1 MSDKRLLVKAVVF
14 GSVCGLLVTVILLC
28 VFSAIIMTSGL
39 LPSEITNYIT
49 VGIISLGA
57 FAGGVITSRITK
69 SAGLIV
75 GLITG
80 FFMFMLITVIGMIK
94 SDDSVTVLTLIRLIS
109 LIIAGGIG
117 GILGLRKKERI
128 HIK

>member
-28 VFSAIIMTSGL
+28 IFSAVIMTSGL

-49 VGIISLGA
+49 VGIVSLGA

-80 FFMFMLITVIGMIK
+80 FFIFMLITVIGVIK
-94 SDDSVTVLTLIRLIS
+94 SDDSFTVLTLIRLIS

>member
-69 SAGLIV
+69 SAGFIV

>member
-28 VFSAIIMTSGL
+28 IFSAVIMTSGL

-49 VGIISLGA
+49 VGIVSLGA
-57 FAGGVITSRITK
+57 LAGGVITSRITK

-80 FFMFMLITVIGMIK
+80 FFIFMLITVIGVIK
-94 SDDSVTVLTLIRLIS
+94 SDDSFTVLTLIRLIS

>member
-1 MSDKRLLVKAVVF
+1 
-14 GSVCGLLVTVILLC
+14 
-28 VFSAIIMTSGL
+28 MTSGL

-49 VGIISLGA
+49 VGIVSLGA

-80 FFMFMLITVIGMIK
+80 FFIFMLITVIGVIK
-94 SDDSVTVLTLIRLIS
+94 SDDSFTVLTLIRLIS

-128 HIK
+128 HIN

>member
-28 VFSAIIMTSGL
+28 IFSAVIMTSGL

-49 VGIISLGA
+49 VGIVSLGA

-80 FFMFMLITVIGMIK
+80 FFIFMLITVIGVIK
-94 SDDSVTVLTLIRLIS
+94 SDDSFTVLTLIRLIS

-117 GILGLRKKERI
+117 GILRKRKKERI

>member
-28 VFSAIIMTSGL
+28 IFSAIIMTGGL

-49 VGIISLGA
+49 VGIVSLGA
-57 FAGGVITSRITK
+57 LTGGVITSRITK

-80 FFMFMLITVIGMIK
+80 FFIFMLITVIGVIK
-94 SDDSVTVLTLIRLIS
+94 SDDSFTVLTLIRLIS
-109 LIIAGGIG
+109 LMIAGGIG

>member
-28 VFSAIIMTSGL
+28 IFSAVIMTSGL

-49 VGIISLGA
+49 VGIVSLGA

-80 FFMFMLITVIGMIK
+80 FFIFMLITVIGVIK
-94 SDDSVTVLTLIRLIS
+94 SDDSFTVLTLIRLIS

-128 HIK
+128 HIN

>member
-28 VFSAIIMTSGL
+28 IFSAVIMTSGL

-49 VGIISLGA
+49 VGIVSLGA
-57 FAGGVITSRITK
+57 LTGGVITSRITK

-80 FFMFMLITVIGMIK
+80 FFIFMLITVIGVIK
-94 SDDSVTVLTLIRLIS
+94 SDDSFTVLTLIRLIS